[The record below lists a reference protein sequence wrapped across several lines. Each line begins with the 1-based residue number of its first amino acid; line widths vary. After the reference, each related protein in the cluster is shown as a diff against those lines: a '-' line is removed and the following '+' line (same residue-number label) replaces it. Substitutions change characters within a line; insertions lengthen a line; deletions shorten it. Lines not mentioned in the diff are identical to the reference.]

1 MQTATSAR
9 CDTAGSPDLAD
20 RFERATAP
28 LLPELHQRA
37 LRLTRNHHDAEDLV
51 QDTMVNAFRGFARF
65 DHGTNLRAWL
75 YRIEL
80 NTYIN
85 GYRKMRRR
93 PVQNLTADFT
103 DTELAADGRT
113 RSAEEDALDRL
124 PDGELR
130 AALAALPEQFRT
142 AVYYADVAGYP
153 FKEIAELT
161 GAPLGTVM
169 SRLHRGRTQ
178 LRRLLTLS
186 GLQPHAAASAVALAG

>member
-1 MQTATSAR
+1 MQT
-9 CDTAGSPDLAD
+9 TAQTDLTASFQ
-20 RFERATAP
+20 RVTAP

-51 QDTMVNAFRGFARF
+51 QETMVNAFRGYSGFTE
-65 DHGTNLRAWL
+65 GTNVRAWL

-85 GYRKMRRR
+85 AYRKMRRR
-93 PVQNLTADFT
+93 PAQSLTADFD
-103 DTELAADGRT
+103 DTEPADHRANAPAY
-113 RSAEEDALDRL
+113 RSAEDDALDRL
-124 PDGELR
+124 PDGQLR
-130 AALAALPEQFRT
+130 AALAALPEQFRI

-153 FKEIAELT
+153 FKDIAELT

-178 LRRLLTLS
+178 LRRLLTLA
-186 GLQPHAAASAVALAG
+186 GRGPQPAAAAVALAG